1 MKYLK
6 ILSFIIFL
14 FIIGHLFTE
23 YTSLLSI
30 ILIPYC
36 LLILIEYALF
46 VRKNKKGV
54 FKLPYFTNSLAL
66 IFYKNLANKLVI
78 RSSINK

>member
-1 MKYLK
+1 MKYLR
-6 ILSFIIFL
+6 ILSFVIFS

-46 VRKNKKGV
+46 VRKK
-54 FKLPYFTNSLAL
+54 
-66 IFYKNLANKLVI
+66 
-78 RSSINK
+78 

>member
-1 MKYLK
+1 MEDHISYFIFVCFILFIIIYDDYDRGGIIMKYLK
-6 ILSFIIFL
+6 ILSFVIFL

-46 VRKNKKGV
+46 VRKK
-54 FKLPYFTNSLAL
+54 
-66 IFYKNLANKLVI
+66 
-78 RSSINK
+78 